1 MKLDRIALI
10 VVLCLGASPAL
21 AQQSMPSTR
30 NGSLPVSPLVKSCS
44 ALGSSTDCAIGLPN
58 QTLQPHSASQN
69 APSQSNGSGLPSTF
83 RLHPATGM
91 GGDTLSR
98 GISGGMTGSIGAAGP
113 LGGGRMH

>member
-10 VVLCLGASPAL
+10 VALCLSASPAL
-21 AQQSMPSTR
+21 AQQSTPSTR
-30 NGSLPVSPLVKSCS
+30 SLPVSPVVKSCS
-44 ALGSSTDCAIGLPN
+44 ALGSSTDCAVGLPN
-58 QTLQPHSASQN
+58 QTLQPQSASQN
-69 APSQSNGSGLPSTF
+69 ALSQPSGSGLPSTF
-83 RLHPATGM
+83 RLHPVTGM